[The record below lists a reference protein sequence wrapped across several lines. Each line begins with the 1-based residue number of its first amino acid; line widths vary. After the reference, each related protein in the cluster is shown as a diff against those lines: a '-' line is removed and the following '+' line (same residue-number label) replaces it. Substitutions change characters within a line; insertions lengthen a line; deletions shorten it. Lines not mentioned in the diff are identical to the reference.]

1 MSKKD
6 MVVGENPAWFVKVNR
21 EFEFFVGDGV
31 AILCFLSAAIA
42 REDETEIEIAIAHRL
57 QTRFE
62 GSFTGIDGQGAFV
75 RHPDFIAQGVEHA
88 IELVEKRLEAIDR
101 RGDEDCLL
109 FGRSHSL
116 VSVYLVATF
125 FCERLLRLGVSS
137 ARSFL
142 MRSRRTEAGSSVGS
156 WGTSWPEK
164 ALASKA

>member
-62 GSFTGIDGQGAFV
+62 CRFIGVDGQGAFV
-75 RHPDFIAQGVEHA
+75 RHPDFIAQGVEYA
-88 IELVEKRLEAIDR
+88 IQLVE
-101 RGDEDCLL
+101 
-109 FGRSHSL
+109 
-116 VSVYLVATF
+116 
-125 FCERLLRLGVSS
+125 
-137 ARSFL
+137 
-142 MRSRRTEAGSSVGS
+142 
-156 WGTSWPEK
+156 
-164 ALASKA
+164 